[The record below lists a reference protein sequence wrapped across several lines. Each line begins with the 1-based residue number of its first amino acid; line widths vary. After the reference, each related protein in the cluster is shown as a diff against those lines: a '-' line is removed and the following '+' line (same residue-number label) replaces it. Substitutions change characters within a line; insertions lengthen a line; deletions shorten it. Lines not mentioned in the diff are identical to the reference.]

1 MVMKG
6 SMKAMKQDW
15 LQSRPLLY
23 FLFLL
28 YIIAVSTFFY
38 RQDTPSLIVFYLLFL
53 LFFLIS
59 KNMIVVL
66 GSTLFAMLV
75 LVLLRQSVK
84 EGLTQPDEPT
94 TVSKKIPEDPDDKKD
109 AYELTFNDL
118 EKNLNDINRIEDET
132 RKKLNALKELHSKG
146 PAKPVGTP
154 ANASA
159 AKPAGTPS
167 NPPAAKPAGTP
178 ANAPKA

>member
-1 MVMKG
+1 
-6 SMKAMKQDW
+6 MKAMKQDW
-15 LQSRPLLY
+15 TQSRPLLY

-38 RQDTPSLIVFYLLFL
+38 RQDIPSLIVFYLLFL
-53 LFFLIS
+53 LFYLIS

-84 EGLTQPDEPT
+84 EGLTQPDET
-94 TVSKKIPEDPDDKKD
+94 ESKKIPEDPDDKKD

-146 PAKPVGTP
+146 PAKPQAKPTANPP
-154 ANASA
+154 AI
-159 AKPAGTPS
+159 PAGTP
-167 NPPAAKPAGTP
+167 
-178 ANAPKA
+178 KA

>member
-1 MVMKG
+1 
-6 SMKAMKQDW
+6 MKAMFKQDW
-15 LQSRPLLY
+15 TQSRPLLY

-28 YIIAVSTFFY
+28 YIIVVSTFFY

-53 LFFLIS
+53 LFYLIS

-66 GSTLFAMLV
+66 GSAMFAMLV

-84 EGLTQPDEPT
+84 EGLTQPDEP
-94 TVSKKIPEDPDDKKD
+94 VESKKIPEDPDENKD

-132 RKKLNALKELHSKG
+132 RKKLNALKELHSKA
-146 PAKPVGTP
+146 PANKPATP
-154 ANASA
+154 ANV
-159 AKPAGTPS
+159 PAV
-167 NPPAAKPAGTP
+167 PAVPATV
-178 ANAPKA
+178 PK

>member
-1 MVMKG
+1 MVMKV
-6 SMKAMKQDW
+6 MKQDW

-53 LFFLIS
+53 LFYLIS

-84 EGLTQPDEPT
+84 EGLTQPEEP
-94 TVSKKIPEDPDDKKD
+94 VESKKIPEDPDENKD

-146 PAKPVGTP
+146 PAKPSGTP

-159 AKPAGTPS
+159 AKPS
-167 NPPAAKPAGTP
+167 GTP

>member
-1 MVMKG
+1 
-6 SMKAMKQDW
+6 MKQDW

-28 YIIAVSTFFY
+28 YIIAVTTFFY

-53 LFFLIS
+53 LFYLIS

-66 GSTLFAMLV
+66 GSTMFAMLV

-84 EGLTQPDEPT
+84 EGLTQPDET
-94 TVSKKIPEDPDDKKD
+94 ESKKIPEDPDENKD

-146 PAKPVGTP
+146 PAKPTVNPP
-154 ANASA
+154 AI
-159 AKPAGTPS
+159 
-167 NPPAAKPAGTP
+167 PAAKPANP
-178 ANAPKA
+178 PKA

>member
-1 MVMKG
+1 MVMKV

-38 RQDTPSLIVFYLLFL
+38 RQDTPSLIVLYLLFL
-53 LFFLIS
+53 LFYLIS

-84 EGLTQPDEPT
+84 EGLTQPDEP

-132 RKKLNALKELHSKG
+132 RKKLNALKELHSRA
-146 PAKPVGTP
+146 PAK
-154 ANASA
+154 A
-159 AKPAGTPS
+159 AGTPS
-167 NPPAAKPAGTP
+167 NPSNPSNP
-178 ANAPKA
+178 ANPANPANSLNALKA

>member
-1 MVMKG
+1 MKD
-6 SMKAMKQDW
+6 SMKAMIKHDW
-15 LQSRPLLY
+15 TQNRPLLY

-28 YIIAVSTFFY
+28 YIIVVSTFFY

-53 LFFLIS
+53 LFYLIS

-66 GSTLFAMLV
+66 GSTLFSMLV

-94 TVSKKIPEDPDDKKD
+94 ESKKIPEDPDDKKD

-132 RKKLNALKELHSKG
+132 RKKLNALKELHSRA
-146 PAKPVGTP
+146 PAKP
-154 ANASA
+154 AD
-159 AKPAGTPS
+159 KPS
-167 NPPAAKPAGTP
+167 NPPSNLTK
-178 ANAPKA
+178 

>member
-6 SMKAMKQDW
+6 MKQDW
-15 LQSRPLLY
+15 TQNRPLLY

-28 YIIAVSTFFY
+28 YIIVVSTFFY

-53 LFFLIS
+53 LFYLIS

-66 GSTLFAMLV
+66 GSALFSMLV
-75 LVLLRQSVK
+75 LVLLRESVK
-84 EGLTQPDEPT
+84 EGLTQPDDTE
-94 TVSKKIPEDPDDKKD
+94 SKKIPEDPDENKD

-146 PAKPVGTP
+146 PAKPT
-154 ANASA
+154 AI
-159 AKPAGTPS
+159 
-167 NPPAAKPAGTP
+167 PAAKPANP
-178 ANAPKA
+178 PKA

>member
-1 MVMKG
+1 
-6 SMKAMKQDW
+6 MKAMFKQDW
-15 LQSRPLLY
+15 TQSRPLLY

-28 YIIAVSTFFY
+28 YIIVVSTFFY

-53 LFFLIS
+53 LFYLIS

-84 EGLTQPDEPT
+84 EGLTQPDEL
-94 TVSKKIPEDPDDKKD
+94 VESKKIPEDPDENKD

-132 RKKLNALKELHSKG
+132 RKKLNALKELHSKA
-146 PAKPVGTP
+146 PAKAANKPATP
-154 ANASA
+154 ANVPVTAN
-159 AKPAGTPS
+159 TPT
-167 NPPAAKPAGTP
+167 NVTK
-178 ANAPKA
+178 

>member
-1 MVMKG
+1 
-6 SMKAMKQDW
+6 MKQDW

-38 RQDTPSLIVFYLLFL
+38 RQYIPSLVVFYLLFL
-53 LFFLIS
+53 LFYLIS

-66 GSTLFAMLV
+66 GSTMFAMLV

-84 EGLTQPDEPT
+84 EGLTQPDE
-94 TVSKKIPEDPDDKKD
+94 TVSKKIPEDPDENKD

-146 PAKPVGTP
+146 PAKPTAIP
-154 ANASA
+154 AN
-159 AKPAGTPS
+159 P
-167 NPPAAKPAGTP
+167 
-178 ANAPKA
+178 PKA

>member
-1 MVMKG
+1 
-6 SMKAMKQDW
+6 MKAMFKQDW
-15 LQSRPLLY
+15 TQSRPLLY

-28 YIIAVSTFFY
+28 YIIVVSTFFY

-53 LFFLIS
+53 LFYLIS

-66 GSTLFAMLV
+66 GSAMFAMLV

-84 EGLTQPDEPT
+84 EGLTQPDEPVET
-94 TVSKKIPEDPDDKKD
+94 ESKKIPEDPDENKD

-132 RKKLNALKELHSKG
+132 RKKLNALKELHSKA
-146 PAKPVGTP
+146 PAKPANPPANNPATP
-154 ANASA
+154 ANVPATA
-159 AKPAGTPS
+159 NTPKP
-167 NPPAAKPAGTP
+167 
-178 ANAPKA
+178 

>member
-1 MVMKG
+1 
-6 SMKAMKQDW
+6 MKAMFKQDW
-15 LQSRPLLY
+15 TQNRPLLY

-28 YIIAVSTFFY
+28 YIIVVSTFFY

-53 LFFLIS
+53 LFYLIS

-66 GSTLFAMLV
+66 GSSLFAMLV
-75 LVLLRQSVK
+75 LILLRQSVK

-94 TVSKKIPEDPDDKKD
+94 ESKKIPEDPDENKD

-132 RKKLNALKELHSKG
+132 RKKLNALKELHSKA
-146 PAKPVGTP
+146 PAKP
-154 ANASA
+154 ANV
-159 AKPAGTPS
+159 PT
-167 NPPAAKPAGTP
+167 NPPT
-178 ANAPKA
+178 NVPK

>member
-1 MVMKG
+1 
-6 SMKAMKQDW
+6 MKAMIKHDW
-15 LQSRPLLY
+15 TQNRPLLY

-28 YIIAVSTFFY
+28 YIIVVSTFFY

-53 LFFLIS
+53 LFYLIS

-94 TVSKKIPEDPDDKKD
+94 ESKKIPEDPDDKKD

-132 RKKLNALKELHSKG
+132 RKKLNALKELHSRA
-146 PAKPVGTP
+146 PAKPATP
-154 ANASA
+154 ANVPVTAN
-159 AKPAGTPS
+159 TPT
-167 NPPAAKPAGTP
+167 NL
-178 ANAPKA
+178 PK

>member
-1 MVMKG
+1 
-6 SMKAMKQDW
+6 MKQDW

-38 RQDTPSLIVFYLLFL
+38 RQDIPSLVVFYLLFL
-53 LFFLIS
+53 LFYLIS

-66 GSTLFAMLV
+66 GSTMFAMLV

-84 EGLTQPDEPT
+84 EGLTQPDE
-94 TVSKKIPEDPDDKKD
+94 TVSKKIPEDPDENKD

-146 PAKPVGTP
+146 PAKPTVNP
-154 ANASA
+154 VA
-159 AKPAGTPS
+159 
-167 NPPAAKPAGTP
+167 NPP
-178 ANAPKA
+178 KA